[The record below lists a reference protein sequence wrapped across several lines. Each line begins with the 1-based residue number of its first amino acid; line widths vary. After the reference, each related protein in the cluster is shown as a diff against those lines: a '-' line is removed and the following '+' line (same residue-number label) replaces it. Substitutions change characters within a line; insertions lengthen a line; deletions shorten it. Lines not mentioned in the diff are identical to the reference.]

1 MKAGTSMTTQN
12 KLIYPKIDLHTHFL
26 SPGYLRFLKER
37 YNDMGDGVK
46 TPRWDVSENLELMDL
61 MNIQYAVPSISSP
74 HINHGDKN
82 ETLEL
87 AEEVNEYG
95 AGLIKQYP
103 EKYGFFATLPIPH
116 IDESIRTIRKAMNEQ
131 RATGFTLATNA
142 NGTYLGNPELDPVME
157 ELNRHKA
164 IVTIHPNEPH
174 TLDRRNNK
182 MLPAPLMEFF
192 FDTTRTILNMLENGI
207 FKRYPD
213 ITFIIPHAGA
223 TLPIIADRV
232 QAALPALNPNVDPAD
247 MDIKQVMKNHYF
259 DVAGIVLPRQ
269 LPILLELADPKKIVY
284 ASDCPYTPG
293 KLVEALGRELEN
305 TTQLSDVLKQDIFL
319 NNAKALLSRG

>member
-1 MKAGTSMTTQN
+1 MTTQD
-12 KLIYPKIDLHTHFL
+12 KLFYPKIDLHTHYL
-26 SPGYLRFLKER
+26 SPGYQRFLKER
-37 YNDMGDGVK
+37 YNDFGDGVK

-74 HINHGDKN
+74 NINHGDKN

-95 AGLIKQYP
+95 AGLVKQYP
-103 EKYGFFATLPIPH
+103 EKYGFFASLPIPH
-116 IDESIRTIRKAMNEQ
+116 IEESIRAIRKAMNEQ

-142 NGTYLGNPELDPVME
+142 NGTYLGSPELDPVME
-157 ELNRHKA
+157 ELNQYKA

-174 TLDRRNNK
+174 TLDKGLNK
-182 MLPAPLMEFF
+182 MLPSPLMEFF

-232 QAALPALNPNVDPAD
+232 QAALPALNPDVDPAD

-259 DVAGIVLPRQ
+259 DVAGMVLPRQ
-269 LPILLELADPKKIVY
+269 LPILLELSDPKKIVY
-284 ASDCPYTPG
+284 ASDCPYTPDG
-293 KLVEALGRELEN
+293 LVTLLGRELEN
-305 TTQLSDVLKQDIFL
+305 TTQLSDALKQDIFL